1 MTFSKIYIFG
11 AGVIG
16 LSIGIP
22 LSKKSEVELIG
33 RKKIVQKLKSGEFKV
48 NGKKV
53 QLNERLKAKTHLNKI
68 PEKSLIIVAVKAV
81 DLKKSLK
88 QIKNFLMKDTLLLF
102 LQNGYGIKEEVKS
115 VINLNNSV
123 FGIALHGGQFLANGN
138 LEVKEPLIQLEENKN
153 SVKVNKLFK
162 AAGINSSPE
171 KNFNKII
178 WFKLSLNCVVNPLSA
193 LFKLKDCEVA
203 EPELAD
209 LRKEL
214 FDEARKVALKEGV
227 IIPKN
232 YLNKFEK
239 VLKNYTNYSS
249 MAQDTMNKRKTEI
262 DFINGA
268 IARLGKKQGVPTPVN
283 EKIVSM
289 IKELEVNL
297 QGSG

>member
-22 LSKKSEVELIG
+22 LLKKSEVELIG

>member
-68 PEKSLIIVAVKAV
+68 PEKSLTIVAVKAV

>member
-249 MAQDTMNKRKTEI
+249 MAQDIMNKRKTEI